1 METTFSVNIYWDIS
15 MMSSSVN
22 WSTDT
27 SRCLKTEL
35 DIFNDSSKS
44 LKEINTF
51 GGGEGGGSKD
61 NVFFF

>member
-1 METTFSVNIYWDIS
+1 
-15 MMSSSVN
+15 MSSSVN

-51 GGGEGGGSKD
+51 GGGEGGVQKIMFS
-61 NVFFF
+61 FFK